1 MTTAHIFVGTSL
13 DGYIARA
20 DGSIDWLIGSPS
32 AKEDYGYDRFIA
44 TIDGIAMGRKTYES
58 VIGLGDWSY
67 PRPVLVVSRTM
78 TDADLRADLTGRV
91 EVTSLTPQGILEE
104 AERRGWKRIYVDG
117 GKLIQSFLREGLITD
132 MTLSALPILIGSGTP
147 LFGPLNGDMAFKH
160 TGTDTF
166 PSGMVQSRYT
176 RAAA

>member
-1 MTTAHIFVGTSL
+1 MTTAHVFVGMSL
-13 DGYIARA
+13 DGFIARP
-20 DGSIDWLIGSPS
+20 DGGIDWLVDTPA

-44 TIDGIAMGRKTYES
+44 TIDGMVMGRMTYES

-67 PRPVLVVSRTM
+67 PVPVLVASHSM
-78 TDADLRADLTGRV
+78 ANADLRADLKGRV
-91 EVTSLTPQGILEE
+91 EVTTLAPLEILAE

-117 GKLIQSFLREGLITD
+117 GSLIQSFMREGLITD
-132 MTLSALPILIGSGTP
+132 MTLSTLPILIGSGIP
-147 LFGPLNGDMAFKH
+147 LFGPLDGDIKFTH

-176 RAAA
+176 RIPA